1 MQAWIWLV
9 TGLLSGWLAGKV
21 MKGRDYGWT
30 GNLILGLLGGL
41 LGGWVFDLLAGHVP
55 QGIWRHAG
63 VSLLGSMLALALA
76 RRLKPVARQGRKV
89 LGGAAV
95 LADVES
101 VIGKLGR
108 LERAAL
114 DRVLAGGR
122 HRDPNASFEEQM
134 SFGDRIADQVARF
147 GGSWT
152 FIGLFLLG
160 MLIWMIINTELHR
173 PFDAYPFIFLN
184 LCLSC
189 VAALQA
195 PIIMM
200 SQNRQAEKDRLMTS
214 NDYAVNV
221 RSEVQLQTLHV
232 RFDELREKDWAALVV
247 MQQRQIELLE
257 RILRERSG
265 PIAG

>member
-1 MQAWIWLV
+1 MNSPRL
-9 TGLLSGWLAGKV
+9 
-21 MKGRDYGWT
+21 GWT

-41 LGGWVFDLLAGHVP
+41 FGGWVFDLLAGHVP

-63 VSLLGSMLALALA
+63 VSLLGSILALAVA
-76 RRLKPVARQGRKV
+76 RRLKPVARQGRKG

-95 LADVES
+95 LADVEP
-101 VIGKLGR
+101 VMGKLGR
-108 LERAAL
+108 LERTAL

-122 HRDPNASFEEQM
+122 HRDPNASFEEQVT
-134 SFGDRIADQVARF
+134 FGDRIADPVSRF

-160 MLIWMIINTELHR
+160 MLIWMILNTELHR

-189 VAALQA
+189 VAAQQA
-195 PIIMM
+195 LIIMM
-200 SQNRQAEKDRLMTS
+200 SQNQQAQKDRLMTS

-221 RSEVQLQTLHV
+221 RSEMQLQTPHV
-232 RFDELREKDWAALVV
+232 RFDELREKEGTELVA

-257 RILRERSG
+257 RIVRERQRLISG
-265 PIAG
+265 